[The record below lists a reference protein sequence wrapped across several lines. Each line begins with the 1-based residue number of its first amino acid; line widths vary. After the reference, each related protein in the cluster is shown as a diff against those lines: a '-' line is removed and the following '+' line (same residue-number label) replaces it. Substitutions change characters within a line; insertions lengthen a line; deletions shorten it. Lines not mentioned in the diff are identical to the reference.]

1 MEFKKLE
8 QILISKRILFWK
20 IVTMHGK
27 GEFFKIKGIICNILL
42 NLEMY
47 AIFYQGQQSPMD

>member
-20 IVTMHGK
+20 IVAMHGK
-27 GEFFKIKGIICNILL
+27 GEFFKIKGIICNIL
-42 NLEMY
+42 
-47 AIFYQGQQSPMD
+47 

>member
-8 QILISKRILFWK
+8 QILISKRNLFWK

-27 GEFFKIKGIICNILL
+27 GEFFKIKGIICNIL
-42 NLEMY
+42 
-47 AIFYQGQQSPMD
+47 